1 MLLLVNVVDVK
12 THIVIA
18 SIIMND
24 LQGDRET

>member
-12 THIVIA
+12 THIVIT